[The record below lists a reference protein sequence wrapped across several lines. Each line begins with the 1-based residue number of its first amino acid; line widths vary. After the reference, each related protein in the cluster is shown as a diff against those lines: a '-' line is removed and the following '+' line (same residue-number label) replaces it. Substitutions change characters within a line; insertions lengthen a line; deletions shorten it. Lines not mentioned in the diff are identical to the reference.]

1 MLVSGIKG
9 AAMDSVGRIWRKIR
23 GLGIGVLL
31 ATGALW
37 HSGTVAAEYLVSFE
51 TDTDTSGG
59 SELAFVTYSSYADLL
74 ADNNSVTTL
83 SPINVAAPFS
93 TTGLMSAW
101 QRDGGS
107 VPEPASLTL
116 IGLGA
121 LMLLAIRVLFR
132 RQPWNTAARSRS
144 PTVSAR
150 SGRKSN
156 RRSWSSSGTT
166 PGRTSSFNRRAAS
179 VWRPA

>member
-93 TTGLMSAW
+93 TTGQIEIAHRLGPLRQEVEQAFLVVL
-101 QRDGGS
+101 RDDAGTNLEYQS
-107 VPEPASLTL
+107 PSRFRLASR
-116 IGLGA
+116 
-121 LMLLAIRVLFR
+121 LACSL
-132 RQPWNTAARSRS
+132 AS
-144 PTVSAR
+144 
-150 SGRKSN
+150 
-156 RRSWSSSGTT
+156 
-166 PGRTSSFNRRAAS
+166 TSSAGLDTPVR
-179 VWRPA
+179 W